1 MKVRPFLVV
10 IIFTLTGLLGNSS
23 AFEIQYPGE
32 EGFYVG
38 KPMIYR
44 ITADSSGG
52 NVGSEGAFVFGQDR
66 ITIGGVE
73 YYDCV
78 FQSPVDESHF
88 HLRPDPAE
96 KVLYQKGFVVGI
108 SELEVDP
115 EVKAVVYP
123 LFQGSTWTDDT
134 ELTAENLEIPGFG
147 VLEDMDIT
155 VKDVRAETE
164 VSAEVI
170 SVRAGTF
177 DTLLVKTTYSG
188 TLLGV
193 FPMTLIQRTWLSED
207 NVPVKRNFEFVGV
220 EEPIYEIELSKLSP
234 TPWDVDM
241 DGSTDMSDIM
251 LVIGNFGRQ
260 IEKVRVPNPDVNGD
274 GVVNILDLA
283 QVGSHFGE

>member
-44 ITADSSGG
+44 INADSSGG

-66 ITIGGVE
+66 INIGGVE

-78 FQSPVDESHF
+78 FQSPVDLSHF
-88 HLRPDPAE
+88 YLRPDSAKE
-96 KVLYQKGFVVGI
+96 VLFQKGFVVGV

-115 EVKAVVYP
+115 EVKGVVYP
-123 LFQGSTWTDDT
+123 LSPGDSWTEETD
-134 ELTAENLEIPGFG
+134 LTATNLEVPGFG
-147 VLEDMDIT
+147 VLTIPITINDIK
-155 VKDVRAETE
+155 VETK
-164 VSAEVI
+164 VSSEI
-170 SVRAGTF
+170 LSVLAGTF
-177 DTLLVKTTYSG
+177 DTLRVEGNFAGS
-188 TLLGV
+188 LLGIPV
-193 FPMTLIQRTWLSED
+193 NLIQRTWLSED
-207 NVPVKRNFEFVGV
+207 NVPVKRSFEFGGTV
-220 EEPIYEIELSKLSP
+220 IYEIELSKLSP

-260 IEKVRVPNPDVNGD
+260 IEKVRLPNPDVNGD

>member
-23 AFEIQYPGE
+23 AFEIQYPGV

-52 NVGSEGAFVFGQDR
+52 NVGSEGAFVFGQNR
-66 ITIGGVE
+66 IIIGGVE

-78 FQSPVDESHF
+78 FESPVDESHF
-88 HLRPDPAE
+88 YLRPDSVE

-123 LFQGSTWTDDT
+123 LSPGSKWSDNTK
-134 ELTAENLEIPGFG
+134 LTAENLEVPLFPGKP
-147 VLEDMDIT
+147 LPKIT
-155 VKDVRAETE
+155 VDVKAETI
-164 VSAEVI
+164 VSSQVL
-170 SVRAGTF
+170 SVPAGTF

-251 LVIGNFGRQ
+251 LVVGNFGRQ
-260 IEKVRVPNPDVNGD
+260 IEKVRLPNPDVNGD

-283 QVGSHFGE
+283 QLGSHFGE